1 MIDPDSHLLL
11 HRLRQQARDRH
22 LGHLA
27 PIRTARDSA
36 DAVPLTNFAVSS
48 LWQRL
53 LRSGRRRSARGPT
66 TPGRPS
72 TATHAQAIPT
82 VSPHG
87 TGFPEGV
94 GDGGADGSAATAPA
108 HY

>member
-11 HRLRQQARDRH
+11 HRLRQQERDRH

-27 PIRTARDSA
+27 PIRSARDAA
-36 DAVPLTNFAVSS
+36 DAVPLTNSAVSS

-53 LRSGRRRSARGPT
+53 LRSGRRRPAPGPT
-66 TPGRPS
+66 TPGRTSAAP
-72 TATHAQAIPT
+72 HARAIPT
-82 VSPHG
+82 VLPHEAG
-87 TGFPEGV
+87 SAEGV
-94 GDGGADGSAATAPA
+94 GDGGADGTAATAPA